1 VAVISLLTDFGL
13 ADSYVGQMKA
23 AILAIAPEASIVDV
37 THGVP
42 PQDVQA
48 GAFLLWSAVE
58 AFPAGSIHLA
68 VVDPGVGSSRR
79 AIAIRVR
86 RGDILVGPDNGLLLK
101 PAHRLGGVEACVELT
116 DSTFWRPTPSQT
128 FHGRDVF
135 GPVAAH
141 LALGVTID
149 RLGPAIDDPV
159 DAAGWPEPSG
169 LNGQVI
175 HVDGYGNLI
184 TNLPADALPEAFRVR
199 IGHFRVP
206 RAAFYEAVQPG
217 QLLALVGSTGLLEV
231 SARGT
236 SAARLMAAQ
245 RGARVTVEPL

>member
-1 VAVISLLTDFGL
+1 
-13 ADSYVGQMKA
+13 
-23 AILAIAPEASIVDV
+23 
-37 THGVP
+37 
-42 PQDVQA
+42 
-48 GAFLLWSAVE
+48 
-58 AFPAGSIHLA
+58 
-68 VVDPGVGSSRR
+68 
-79 AIAIRVR
+79 
-86 RGDILVGPDNGLLLK
+86 VGPDNGVLV
-101 PAHRLGGVEACVELT
+101 PAARRLGGLEVCVEL
-116 DSTFWRPTPSQT
+116 SAVEYWRPTPSRT

-141 LALGVTID
+141 LAQGVPID
-149 RLGPAIDDPV
+149 RLGAVINDPL

-206 RAAFYEAVQPG
+206 RAAFYDAVQPG